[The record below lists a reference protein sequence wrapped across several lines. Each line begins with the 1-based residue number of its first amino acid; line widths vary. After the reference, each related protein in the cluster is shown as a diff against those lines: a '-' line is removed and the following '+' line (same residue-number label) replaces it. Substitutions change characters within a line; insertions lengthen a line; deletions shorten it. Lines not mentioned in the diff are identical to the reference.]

1 MKVVGDFNKISPQLK
16 EYIKLPKKDTVVRYK
31 FLIGVRDFD
40 NPNKINYPTQNIK
53 TKDRIRDPFSNEFV
67 DIGVFKEKKI
77 IEGNETIL
85 TKKKWLAGGSQEG
98 ELALTIGRIEDDELY
113 EFMELS
119 NENESNPYRDTSV
132 VPMFKRIDVVK
143 NAVNQNKA
151 RSARFTALQ
160 YVESL
165 DDNGLRE
172 FAAAQGW
179 DENEDIEVLRNLTG
193 EMADKKPDAFIA
205 FVQDPEMKDKSLL
218 KYAFTKEIL
227 RHDVSTNKVY
237 WTKSGTVLAQL
248 ERQDGKS
255 YIDSLLD
262 FILTNKRGGDAMASI
277 KKQIKL
283 LTQAPEKVPEP
294 AE

>member
-1 MKVVGDFNKISPQLK
+1 MKVVGDFNKISPELK
-16 EYIKLPKKDTVVRYK
+16 KYITLPKKGTVVRYK

-53 TKDRIRDPFSNEFV
+53 TKDRIKDPFTGDFV

-77 IEGNETIL
+77 IDGNETIT

-165 DDNGLRE
+165 DDAGIRE

-179 DENEDIEVLRNLTG
+179 DENEEMEVLRNLTG
-193 EMADKKPDAFIA
+193 EMADKTPDAFIA

-227 RHDVSTNKVY
+227 RHDISTNKVY

-262 FILTNKRGGDAMASI
+262 FILTNKRGGDAMTSI

-283 LTQAPEKVPEP
+283 LTQTPERIPEP